1 MILPVQRVTVFILM
15 LVQTILV
22 HSDIITPFAGDH
34 YLGDG
39 DIPTRAYLYHPGDV
53 AVDSGNN
60 LVYIAD
66 TNNFLIRVVN
76 RTSNITSTIAGTS
89 YSGFSGDGKY

>member
-1 MILPVQRVTVFILM
+1 MNLRVTTIVLM
-15 LVQTILV
+15 LAQAMLV
-22 HSDIITPFAGDH
+22 HSNIITPFAGDR

-39 DIPTRAYLYHPGDV
+39 DIPTGAYLNYPNDV

-66 TNNFLIRVVN
+66 TNNNFIRVVN
-76 RTSNITSTIAGTS
+76 RTSNTISTIAGTGYAGS
-89 YSGFSGDGKY
+89 SGDGKY